1 MHTHEQIA
9 KLNRKNTLLGINIS
23 KVEQEKDTSV
33 LIDREFSL
41 DKYIGEKE
49 DIFAILKR
57 TFRYLEWIQNHSY
70 P

>member
-9 KLNRKNTLLGINIS
+9 KLNYTLLGINIS

-57 TFRYLEWIQNHSY
+57 TFDLV
-70 P
+70 